1 MFFDMNDSN
10 LISLDVDSS
19 SIDID
24 IEDLLES
31 NKLHQ
36 GIYFNFSSFEIV

>member
-1 MFFDMNDSN
+1 MNDSN

-24 IEDLLES
+24 IEDLLVVPIE
-31 NKLHQ
+31 KLKSK
-36 GIYFNFSSFEIV
+36 YSMNEN